1 MKTVDEEPRWFSL
14 VSDRLKRA
22 AVRFAQI
29 AGEGHDPCERRVT
42 SVYQGVEALPSFA
55 HSEPVPRS
63 GALAMPIAGCRIV
76 RLRQSVR
83 LVVAAMLGFRIHA
96 GVAMHGA
103 VVRSP

>member
-1 MKTVDEEPRWFSL
+1 MVQH

-29 AGEGHDPCERRVT
+29 AGDGHDPCERPVT

-55 HSEPVPRS
+55 HSEPVPRR
-63 GALAMPIAGCRIV
+63 GALAMPLGCPIV